1 MRWIYLILA
10 SCCEIAWFYCIGY
23 LNQLTFREL
32 YTFSFL
38 EKEEVLLIM
47 GAILSYILFGIA
59 NMLLFMKAMQKI
71 PASIAFSIWTGVAL
85 VGITIIDGLFLHINL
100 SLLQIGSI
108 AFIIIGVI
116 GLKRYGNT

>member
-38 EKEEVLLIM
+38 QKEDVYLTIVAVV
-47 GAILSYILFGIA
+47 GYILFGIA
-59 NMLLFMKAMQKI
+59 NMLLFMKAIQKI

-85 VGITIIDGLFLHINL
+85 VGITIIDGLFLNINL
-100 SLLQIGSI
+100 TVQQIGSI
-108 AFIIIGVI
+108 ALIIIGVI

>member
-23 LNQLTFREL
+23 LNKLTFREL

-38 EKEEVLLIM
+38 QKEDVYLTIV
-47 GAILSYILFGIA
+47 AIVGYILFGIA
-59 NMLLFMKAMQKI
+59 NMLLFMKAIQKI

-85 VGITIIDGLFLHINL
+85 VGITIIDGLFLNINL
-100 SLLQIGSI
+100 TIQQIGSI
-108 AFIIIGVI
+108 ALIIVGVI

>member
-23 LNQLTFREL
+23 LNKLTFREL

-38 EKEEVLLIM
+38 QKEDVYLTIV
-47 GAILSYILFGIA
+47 AIVGYILFGIA
-59 NMLLFMKAMQKI
+59 NMLLFMKAIQKI

-85 VGITIIDGLFLHINL
+85 VGITIIDGLFLNINL
-100 SLLQIGSI
+100 TIQQIGSI
-108 AFIIIGVI
+108 ALIIIGVI
-116 GLKRYGNT
+116 GLKRNGNT

>member
-23 LNQLTFREL
+23 LNKLTFREL

-38 EKEEVLLIM
+38 QKEDVYLTIVAVV
-47 GAILSYILFGIA
+47 GYILFGIA
-59 NMLLFMKAMQKI
+59 NMLLFMKAIQKI

-85 VGITIIDGLFLHINL
+85 VGITIIDGLFLNINL
-100 SLLQIGSI
+100 TVQQIGSI
-108 AFIIIGVI
+108 ALIIIGVI